1 MPAAT
6 ASCPSCNAEL
16 PPAARF
22 CASCGR
28 RVGGDAAAVSWTV
41 TDRRTFGVL
50 PGRAWMRSARARM
63 RRVGGVVR
71 ARLVQAV
78 EILRARVEAQLDRFR
93 LRRRAAQLSR
103 DRAQALQDLGAA
115 VLTEDPE
122 VLDHAKARV
131 TEVDGRLTGVAN
143 DLERVDRTL
152 SERIGRARRES
163 GVTEPAEPVPEPAPV
178 PSDPPGP
185 VIVPEPEPVPHEP
198 PGPVIVPEPQPPEN
212 ARSLL

>member
-1 MPAAT
+1 
-6 ASCPSCNAEL
+6 
-16 PPAARF
+16 
-22 CASCGR
+22 
-28 RVGGDAAAVSWTV
+28 V

-198 PGPVIVPEPQPPEN
+198 PGPVIVPEPQPPAN

>member
-1 MPAAT
+1 
-6 ASCPSCNAEL
+6 
-16 PPAARF
+16 
-22 CASCGR
+22 
-28 RVGGDAAAVSWTV
+28 
-41 TDRRTFGVL
+41 
-50 PGRAWMRSARARM
+50 
-63 RRVGGVVR
+63 
-71 ARLVQAV
+71 
-78 EILRARVEAQLDRFR
+78 
-93 LRRRAAQLSR
+93 
-103 DRAQALQDLGAA
+103 
-115 VLTEDPE
+115 
-122 VLDHAKARV
+122 
-131 TEVDGRLTGVAN
+131 LTGVAN